1 METATTKLQ
10 QDIIFRSK
18 LPDIDIPM
26 HLSLHSYCFQN
37 ISQFSTR
44 RCLINSATNAVYTY
58 EETELT
64 TRKLA
69 AGLTELGL
77 RQGDA
82 VMLLLPNSPEF
93 VFSFL
98 AASYARAVVALA
110 NPFYTP
116 AEIAEASNARVI
128 ITQSSDVEKVRR
140 YAEEKGGMVLC
151 VDAPPSPDCLSFL
164 DLISTGE
171 GEFPAV
177 KINTDDVEAVP
188 YSSGTMGPPKAVMVT
203 HKGLVTA
210 VVQIVD
216 GENPNLYVHAG
227 DVLLSVSPF
236 FHIYGLLLLLWAI
249 RVGSGTVIMQE
260 FDVVR
265 FVEVIEKYKVTIVPF
280 LPPMALAIVKSPVVD
295 KYDLSSVRTVVCGA
309 APLGKE
315 LEEAVRFKFPNAKL
329 GQVISFF
336 FSFFS
341 FDFGINMR
349 YYYTYSIRIN

>member
-98 AASYARAVVALA
+98 A
-110 NPFYTP
+110 
-116 AEIAEASNARVI
+116 EASNARVI

-151 VDAPPSPDCLSFL
+151 VDAPPSPGCLSFL

-171 GEFPAV
+171 GEFP
-177 KINTDDVEAVP
+177 
-188 YSSGTMGPPKAVMVT
+188 
-203 HKGLVTA
+203 
-210 VVQIVD
+210 Q
-216 GENPNLYVHAG
+216 
-227 DVLLSVSPF
+227 
-236 FHIYGLLLLLWAI
+236 
-249 RVGSGTVIMQE
+249 
-260 FDVVR
+260 
-265 FVEVIEKYKVTIVPF
+265 
-280 LPPMALAIVKSPVVD
+280 
-295 KYDLSSVRTVVCGA
+295 
-309 APLGKE
+309 
-315 LEEAVRFKFPNAKL
+315 
-329 GQVISFF
+329 
-336 FSFFS
+336 
-341 FDFGINMR
+341 
-349 YYYTYSIRIN
+349 